1 MSKFYCINN
10 AACIGCE
17 TCAGECFNRAIGKAP
32 DGWGM
37 VIDQTKCEG
46 CGNCADICPA
56 DAIKLVEMETKNA

>member
-1 MSKFYCINN
+1 MSKFYQIDT

-17 TCAGECFNRAIGKAP
+17 TCAGECFNRAIAKAP

-37 VIDQTKCEG
+37 VIYQNLCEG

-56 DAIKLVEMETKNA
+56 DAIKLHEEK